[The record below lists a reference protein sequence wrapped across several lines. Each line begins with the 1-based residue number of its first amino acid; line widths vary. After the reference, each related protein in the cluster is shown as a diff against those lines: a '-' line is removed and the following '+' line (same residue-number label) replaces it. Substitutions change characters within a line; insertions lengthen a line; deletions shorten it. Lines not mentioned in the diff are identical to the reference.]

1 MATADYTIGGNQ
13 FEESLK
19 KFGQKAMN
27 YANAVVHRVVIDL
40 AATIIYR
47 SPWGRP
53 ELWVRPAPPDYKPGQ
68 FRANWQ
74 YSEGVAPS
82 KIVAKL
88 DKEGKDTVRAIAK
101 AIKPTDAAEHV
112 HFIVNKLPYGPRL
125 EYEGWSSQAPAGM
138 VGITVLQ
145 FDSIVKKAVGAVKA
159 GQNADE

>member
-1 MATADYTIGGNQ
+1 MAAVDYTIGGND
-13 FEESLK
+13 FEASLK
-19 KFGQKAMN
+19 KFGEKALN

-53 ELWVRPAPPDYKPGQ
+53 ELWARPAPKDYKPGQ

-74 YSEGVAPS
+74 YGEGVAPS
-82 KIVAKL
+82 AIVHKL

-101 AIKPTDAAEHV
+101 AIKPTDAAEHT
-112 HFIVNKLPYGPRL
+112 HYIVNKLPYGPRL
-125 EYEGWSSQAPAGM
+125 EYEQWSSQAPAGM

-145 FDSIVKKAVGAVKA
+145 FDSIVKKAVGSVK
-159 GQNADE
+159 GGLNADE

>member
-1 MATADYTIGGNQ
+1 MATDYQIGGNS
-13 FEESLK
+13 FEESLR
-19 KFGQKAMN
+19 KFGEKAEK

-53 ELWVRPAPPDYKPGQ
+53 ELWSRPAPPGYKPGQ

-74 YSEGVAPS
+74 YKANSVPTGT
-82 KIVAKL
+82 IAKL
-88 DKEGKDTVRAIAK
+88 DKEGKDTVRKIA
-101 AIKPTDAAEHV
+101 ADVKPTDAAEQS
-112 HFIVNKLPYGPRL
+112 HFIVNRLDYGPRL

-145 FDSIVKKAVGAVKA
+145 FDAIVKRAVATVK
-159 GQNADE
+159 GGGNDD